1 MPLLTGPTVLS
12 MHIIPQPPFKESILT
27 CPLSSQVRLRN
38 KLGLAEEPREL
49 RLGLSRSGPRATRLL
64 LDQHLRAACT
74 TWLAIL
80 ERPTRLPLQRITI
93 RRDILMLR

>member
-1 MPLLTGPTVLS
+1 MPLLTGPIVLS
-12 MHIIPQPPFKESILT
+12 MHIIQQPPFKESIPT
-27 CPLSSQVRLRN
+27 CPLNSQARRRN

-49 RLGLSRSGPRATRLL
+49 RLGLSRNGPRSTRPL
-64 LDQHLRAACT
+64 LDRHLRAACT

-80 ERPTRLPLQRITI
+80 EHPTRLPLQRITI